1 MNIFILFALHIFTL
15 INSLTINF
23 TPLTIIERGCN
34 WGKND
39 FSYFDV
45 GEYSD
50 NGFFIINELPY
61 DINNIN
67 NINTQKTTSTGKI
80 NVYVYESKEGNKI
93 KKTMDCKYTTAIG
106 FEILFCDFLN
116 GNKVYY
122 GIQLSNDGEIGFSGD
137 YSQNILT
144 CKSAEIIPIPETE
157 EIKNEKT
164 EEIKNEKSEEIKNEK
179 TNEKSEYII
188 NENKNEKLDE
198 KTPTDKKEDIV
209 DKKEENIDDEN
220 KEVDDNDHNNNNNND
235 NNNDKQ
241 EEKNKSENK
250 NNNFLGISKN
260 AAIGASVGCFG
271 AAAGF
276 VGALI
281 YTIKKS
287 SSRASSLARSSGT
300 SNDRNNLN
308 DNNQS
313 STTSVN
319 TPSKKVIFTIITGG
333 VVIFSIAGMTFL
345 VPVLPSVRIDYV
357 SEDSNFNEAKKNT
370 WIYDEDAY
378 RQHSLQAGVHKH
390 WMGDCKGRKEYGYS
404 NETYIDK
411 NGKEKKKAC
420 WFCKSGCAVSSYLHM
435 KDLQPTKENICKYL
449 NKNADM
455 DWTLTDLKISKIPHD
470 DCIGKMEK
478 EKIVDG
484 KLVKYYH
491 FVHIKKIIDD
501 NNYLVFDPDG
511 GDKTMKKKDFIDFR
525 VRK

>member
-1 MNIFILFALHIFTL
+1 MNIFILFALPLFTL
-15 INSLTINF
+15 INSLTIQF
-23 TPLTIIERGCN
+23 TPSTIMERGCN

-50 NGFFIINELPY
+50 NGFFIMNTLPY
-61 DINNIN
+61 DNNNIN

-80 NVYVYESKEGNKI
+80 NVYIYESKGGNKI
-93 KKTMDCKYTTAIG
+93 KKTMDCKYSTTIY

-137 YSQNILT
+137 YNQNILT

-164 EEIKNEKSEEIKNEK
+164 EEIKNEKAD
-179 TNEKSEYII
+179 EKSEYII
-188 NENKNEKLDE
+188 NENKDE
-198 KTPTDKKEDIV
+198 KQDEKAPTDKKEDIV

-220 KEVDDNDHNNNNNND
+220 KGVDYNDNNNND

-241 EEKNKSENK
+241 EEKNNNKSKTKK
-250 NNNFLGISKN
+250 NNILGISKS
-260 AAIGASVGCFG
+260 ASIGAGVGCLG

-276 VGALI
+276 VGAMI
-281 YTIKKS
+281 YTIKS

-300 SNDRNNLN
+300 SNDRKNLN

-313 STTSVN
+313 SSTSVN

-333 VVIFSIAGMTFL
+333 AVIMTIAGMTFL

-357 SEDSNFNEAKKNT
+357 PEDSNFNETKKNT

-378 RQHSLQAGVHKH
+378 RQHSLQAGEHKH
-390 WMGDCKGRKEYGYS
+390 WMGDCKGRKKYGYP
-404 NETYIDK
+404 NEVYIDTD
-411 NGKEKKKAC
+411 GKEKKKIC
-420 WFCKSGCAVSSYLHM
+420 WFCESGCAVSSYLHI
-435 KDLQPTKENICKYL
+435 KNLPPTKENICKYL
-449 NKNADM
+449 NENADIN
-455 DWTLTDLKISKIPHD
+455 WTLTELNKISKIPHD

-478 EKIVDG
+478 KKIVNG

-501 NNYLVFDPDG
+501 NHYLVFDPNG
-511 GDKTMKKKDFIDFR
+511 GEKSMTKEVFIDFR